1 MRDSRSLRD
10 ATLGPLCLKVGS
22 GITPRGG
29 ASVYVDSGTALIR
42 SQNVYNTDFAYD
54 GLALITDRTAEIMK
68 GVSIESGDIL
78 LNITGDSVARCC
90 QVPDDVLPARVN
102 QHVSIIRPDQSKL
115 HPRFL
120 MYFLVS
126 PLMQATMLSLAGSG
140 GTRKALTK
148 TMIERF
154 QVPLPDLSEQRKIA
168 GLLSAYD
175 DLIENNR
182 RRIAL
187 LEQAVRELYREWF
200 ARLRFPGHENTRIV
214 NGLPEEWE
222 LKTLREVAVTN
233 AQSYHAKKLP
243 ETLNYIDISSVSAG
257 RILEKRSMIAAD
269 APGRARRKAAHGDVI
284 WSNVRPNLKAYSL
297 VLDPEEN
304 DVFSTGFTVLSAT
317 RIPFTFLFQSVT
329 SDYFVTYLVNHTTGA
344 SYPAVRPDDF
354 ERAEIVVPRPLLLTK
369 FHEICESKY
378 HLIANLAKEDEQ
390 LMKAR
395 DLLLPRLMS
404 GEVTV

>member
-1 MRDSRSLRD
+1 MVSLLEGARQS
-10 ATLGPLCLKVGS
+10 TLTREPHLSEVRTS
-22 GITPRGG
+22 ITQ
-29 ASVYVDSGTALIR
+29 I
-42 SQNVYNTDFAYD
+42 FAYD

-168 GLLSAYD
+168 RLLSAYD

-200 ARLRFPGHENTRIV
+200 ARLHFAGHESTRIIDGV
-214 NGLPEEWE
+214 PEGWESVALENIGQLRYGRALKAEDRIDGDYPVYGSSGIVGTHDTPQVKGPGIIVGRKGNVGSVYWSDNDFCAIDTVYYVEPAAVTLYLYYTLKNMDFINTDVAVPGLNRQ
-222 LKTLREVAVTN
+222 LAHSREVLLPSLEMQEAFNEFAVT
-233 AQSYHAKKLP
+233 QH
-243 ETLNYIDISSVSAG
+243 EQ
-257 RILEKRSMIAAD
+257 IALL
-269 APGRARRKAAHGDVI
+269 RKEI
-284 WSNVRPNLKAYSL
+284 NSLKY
-297 VLDPEEN
+297 
-304 DVFSTGFTVLSAT
+304 
-317 RIPFTFLFQSVT
+317 
-329 SDYFVTYLVNHTTGA
+329 
-344 SYPAVRPDDF
+344 
-354 ERAEIVVPRPLLLTK
+354 
-369 FHEICESKY
+369 
-378 HLIANLAKEDEQ
+378 
-390 LMKAR
+390 AR

-404 GEVTV
+404 GDVTV